1 MNENTQLNYLINLL
15 LNIKTKAEMKDFLMG
30 ILTPKE
36 IEEIPR
42 RLKIVN
48 MLKKGIPQ
56 HEVARVLGVGVATV
70 TRASKELQKGR
81 FKNT

>member
-1 MNENTQLNYLINLL
+1 MDNIAQLNYLVKLL
-15 LNIKTKAEMKDFLMG
+15 LNIKTKSDMKDFLSG

-36 IEEIPR
+36 MEEIPR
-42 RLKIVN
+42 RLSIVN
-48 MLKKGIPQ
+48 MLKKGISQ
-56 HEVARVLGVGVATV
+56 HQVAHELGVGVATV

>member
-1 MNENTQLNYLINLL
+1 MKNNTQMNYLINLL
-15 LNIKTKAEMKDFLMG
+15 LNIKTKAEMKDFLLG
-30 ILTPKE
+30 ILTMKE
-36 IEEIPR
+36 LEEIPR
-42 RLKIVN
+42 RLEIVN

-56 HEVARVLGVGVATV
+56 HEVARRLMVGVATV

>member
-1 MNENTQLNYLINLL
+1 MENNAPINHLINLL
-15 LNIKTKAEMKDFLMG
+15 LNIKTKAEMKDFLLG
-30 ILTPKE
+30 IFTTKE
-36 IEEIPR
+36 LEEIPR
-42 RLKIVN
+42 RLEIVN

-56 HEVARVLGVGVATV
+56 HEVARRLMVGVATV

>member
-1 MNENTQLNYLINLL
+1 MKNNTQMNYLINLL
-15 LNIKTKAEMKDFLMG
+15 LIIKTKAEMKDFLLG
-30 ILTPKE
+30 ILTMKE
-36 IEEIPR
+36 LEEIPR
-42 RLKIVN
+42 RLEIVN

-56 HEVARVLGVGVATV
+56 HEVARRLMVGVATV